1 MQILFINHIAL
12 CLQNIYEFIYV
23 VSIVNMNYIRDIY
36 LLFYI
41 MYSCVLGST

>member
-12 CLQNIYEFIYV
+12 YIYEFIYV